1 MIGLFLVGAAM
12 AGPVSLDR
20 VDLLSEN
27 PGTWIH
33 YEALTFGTYS
43 TRPILRFVTQVQPV
57 WDTPWEGVRVGVSIA
72 SQAVTYEAPLVED
85 KGLYWSGGVQTVLL
99 MPRGFTGGLAWRWK
113 ALRVGAGVSAVSAAT
128 WVRPGGWAQWTVLPT
143 VGVGLVRQK
152 K

>member
-57 WDTPWEGVRVGVSIA
+57 WDKHEG
-72 SQAVTYEAPLVED
+72 
-85 KGLYWSGGVQTVLL
+85 
-99 MPRGFTGGLAWRWK
+99 
-113 ALRVGAGVSAVSAAT
+113 
-128 WVRPGGWAQWTVLPT
+128 
-143 VGVGLVRQK
+143 K